1 EAARATSGQKD
12 ATSGLAPAEG
22 RRGGFR
28 GPSTRPAR
36 RLCPIPPCLPRTKTP
51 PPEKPP
57 PRPPPRPSRPR
68 SAPPRPSSLPNGR
81 RESRPSRLRPDPADP
96 HCTPLPTPPPMT
108 TLRRAHPTALRLA
121 LLAGALPLAAAPA
134 TLAQSVLYVDDTA
147 TGTGDGSSWAN
158 AFTNLDAALAAATA
172 GD

>member
-81 RESRPSRLRPDPADP
+81 RKSRPSRPRPDPAHP
-96 HCTPLPTPPPMT
+96 HGTPPSTPTPINTLLPP
-108 TLRRAHPTALRLA
+108 PPP
-121 LLAGALPLAAAPA
+121 ALPLA
-134 TLAQSVLYVDDTA
+134 TLP
-147 TGTGDGSSWAN
+147 
-158 AFTNLDAALAAATA
+158 
-172 GD
+172 